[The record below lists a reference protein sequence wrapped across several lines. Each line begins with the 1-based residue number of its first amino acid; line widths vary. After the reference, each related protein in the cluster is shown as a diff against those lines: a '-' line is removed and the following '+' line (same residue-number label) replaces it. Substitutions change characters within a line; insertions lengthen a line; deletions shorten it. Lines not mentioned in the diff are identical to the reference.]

1 MACVHVGTIYKS
13 THKQPLYPYKNK
25 RLECIWS
32 MWIMRL
38 KLTLKGRL
46 MDFINNNADL
56 VVWSVILAPFA
67 YIGLKLALVMA
78 YIIVAGIF
86 GDKR

>member
-1 MACVHVGTIYKS
+1 
-13 THKQPLYPYKNK
+13 
-25 RLECIWS
+25 
-32 MWIMRL
+32 
-38 KLTLKGRL
+38 

-56 VVWSVILAPFA
+56 VVWSIILAPFA
-67 YIGLKLALVMA
+67 YYGIKLALVMA

>member
-1 MACVHVGTIYKS
+1 
-13 THKQPLYPYKNK
+13 
-25 RLECIWS
+25 
-32 MWIMRL
+32 
-38 KLTLKGRL
+38 

-56 VVWSVILAPFA
+56 VVWSIILAPFS
-67 YIGLKLALVMA
+67 YIRKKLALVMA

>member
-1 MACVHVGTIYKS
+1 M
-13 THKQPLYPYKNK
+13 KQPINKPYAPISNRNVKVVDI
-25 RLECIWS
+25 RS
-32 MWIMRL
+32 HMAIMGL
-38 KLTLKGRL
+38 GNPALTKETL